1 MPYNEN
7 VDRPQYFN
15 FSDPGCCASGVLI
28 NFSGVPM
35 HPHETY
41 TVVFDW
47 YSTMPALPIVEF
59 YPLSY
64 TVTPTEQNNNHIVST
79 FMKSITNFNYDN
91 STKNVIGVRV
101 YDSYGRFIYEN
112 IGIVKCGEIC
122 TEQGKPRFEYVASRY
137 PTPTPS
143 VTATITPTPTPLP
156 SLSASATP
164 TPTPTPSP
172 SVTDCEVL
180 GYYNFNTGGS
190 PASSSTNWGI
200 LRVVSQYLK

>member
-15 FSDPGCCASGVLI
+15 FSDPSCCASGVLI

-122 TEQGKPRFEYVASRY
+122 TEQGKPRFEYVAVDILLLLLALRQLLLLLQHHC
-137 PTPTPS
+137 P
-143 VTATITPTPTPLP
+143 VCRLLLHQHLHLRLVLP
-156 SLSASATP
+156 
-164 TPTPTPSP
+164 
-172 SVTDCEVL
+172 
-180 GYYNFNTGGS
+180 
-190 PASSSTNWGI
+190 
-200 LRVVSQYLK
+200 